1 VPARRPRHPLVRRP
15 AATARGSSGA
25 TRRSTCAPS
34 NAPAVLNGTII
45 AAGVALAAGALALAA
60 ATLALAAAA
69 LAATALAL
77 ALAAAALALAA
88 TALAAAAFAAAA
100 DLAAADDLA
109 AVTAAALALAA
120 AGAAAQPASAVALAA
135 TVAPLAAQPARPPP
149 SPLGS
154 ESVHFIFMRA
164 IRPYGSSFSP
174 HSSTC
179 EPYPTPIFLGG
190 GRLLSLSETRRHGA
204 RSLAAPLRSAPPLRS
219 RPAPAP
225 PRGQAPGAHAQK
237 QLGYDHGCVSKR
249 YGGLVMSLMTMA
261 LCDRLGLV

>member
-1 VPARRPRHPLVRRP
+1 MPARRPRHPFVRRP

-25 TRRSTCAPS
+25 TRRSFCAPS

-45 AAGVALAAGALALAA
+45 AAGVALAAIGVARSPPPPPPP
-60 ATLALAAAA
+60 
-69 LAATALAL
+69 ATAPTLTTTTIAL
-77 ALAAAALALAA
+77 ALAAAAL
-88 TALAAAAFAAAA
+88 
-100 DLAAADDLA
+100 
-109 AVTAAALALAA
+109 ALALAA

-179 EPYPTPIFLGG
+179 EPHPTPILGG
-190 GRLLSLSETRRHGA
+190 GASLLSFSETRA
-204 RSLAAPLRSAPPLRS
+204 DA
-219 RPAPAP
+219 
-225 PRGQAPGAHAQK
+225 
-237 QLGYDHGCVSKR
+237 V
-249 YGGLVMSLMTMA
+249 
-261 LCDRLGLV
+261 

>member
-45 AAGVALAAGALALAA
+45 AAGVALAAGALALA
-60 ATLALAAAA
+60 
-69 LAATALAL
+69 
-77 ALAAAALALAA
+77 LAAAALALAA
-88 TALAAAAFAAAA
+88 AA
-100 DLAAADDLA
+100 LAAADDLA

-174 HSSTC
+174 HRPRLRTC
-179 EPYPTPIFLGG
+179 EPYPTPIFFGG
-190 GRLLSLSETRRHGA
+190 GASLALRDAQTRRSLSRCPASIR
-204 RSLAAPLRSAPPLRS
+204 AASPLSP
-219 RPAPAP
+219 PAPAP
-225 PRGQAPGAHAQK
+225 PRGRGQAPGAHAQK

>member
-1 VPARRPRHPLVRRP
+1 MERH
-15 AATARGSSGA
+15 TAP
-25 TRRSTCAPS
+25 TCAPS

-179 EPYPTPIFLGG
+179 EPHPTPILGG
-190 GRLLSLSETRRHGA
+190 GPLFSRSPRRAQTR
-204 RSLAAPLRSAPPLRS
+204 SSSVAPLPRRLSPCSRTSP
-219 RPAPAP
+219 RPAPGGT
-225 PRGQAPGAHAQK
+225 RTK
-237 QLGYDHGCVSKR
+237 TKLGYDHGCVGKR

-261 LCDRLGLV
+261 LCLIRLGLV

>member
-45 AAGVALAAGALALAA
+45 AAGVALAAGALALA
-60 ATLALAAAA
+60 
-69 LAATALAL
+69 
-77 ALAAAALALAA
+77 LAAAALALAA
-88 TALAAAAFAAAA
+88 AA
-100 DLAAADDLA
+100 LAAADDLA

-164 IRPYGSSFSP
+164 IRPYGSASFSP
-174 HSSTC
+174 HASTC
-179 EPYPTPIFLGG
+179 EPYPTPIFFWGG
-190 GRLLSLSETRRHGA
+190 EASLALRDAQTRRSLSRCPASIR
-204 RSLAAPLRSAPPLRS
+204 AASPLSPCS
-219 RPAPAP
+219 RTS

>member
-1 VPARRPRHPLVRRP
+1 MERH
-15 AATARGSSGA
+15 AAP
-25 TRRSTCAPS
+25 TCAPS

-179 EPYPTPIFLGG
+179 EPHPTPILGG
-190 GRLLSLSETRRHGA
+190 GASLLSFSETRADG
-204 RSLAAPLRSAPPLRS
+204 LALSPRFRAAS

-225 PRGQAPGAHAQK
+225 PRGQPPGAHAQK
-237 QLGYDHGCVSKR
+237 QNSA
-249 YGGLVMSLMTMA
+249 TIMA
-261 LCDRLGLV
+261 VWASAMEAW

>member
-1 VPARRPRHPLVRRP
+1 ML
-15 AATARGSSGA
+15 
-25 TRRSTCAPS
+25 PS
-34 NAPAVLNGTII
+34 AS
-45 AAGVALAAGALALAA
+45 ALACRGEERVQKAFSVDHHGPGDARLSHSASRVYGAKFDYVADDL
-60 ATLALAAAA
+60 
-69 LAATALAL
+69 
-77 ALAAAALALAA
+77 
-88 TALAAAAFAAAA
+88 AAA

-179 EPYPTPIFLGG
+179 EPHPTPILGG
-190 GRLLSLSETRRHGA
+190 GPLFSRSPRR
-204 RSLAAPLRSAPPLRS
+204 
-219 RPAPAP
+219 
-225 PRGQAPGAHAQK
+225 AQT
-237 QLGYDHGCVSKR
+237 V
-249 YGGLVMSLMTMA
+249 
-261 LCDRLGLV
+261 

>member
-1 VPARRPRHPLVRRP
+1 MERH
-15 AATARGSSGA
+15 AAP
-25 TRRSTCAPS
+25 TCAPS

-179 EPYPTPIFLGG
+179 EPHPTPILGG
-190 GRLLSLSETRRHGA
+190 GLSSLVLRDARR
-204 RSLAAPLRSAPPLRS
+204 RSSSVAPLPRRLSPCSRTSP
-219 RPAPAP
+219 RPAPGGT
-225 PRGQAPGAHAQK
+225 RTK
-237 QLGYDHGCVSKR
+237 TKLGYDHGCVGKR

-261 LCDRLGLV
+261 LCLIRLGLV

>member
-1 VPARRPRHPLVRRP
+1 MPARRPRHPLVRRP

-60 ATLALAAAA
+60 AALAAA
-69 LAATALAL
+69 ALAL

-88 TALAAAAFAAAA
+88 AA
-100 DLAAADDLA
+100 LAAADDLA

-179 EPYPTPIFLGG
+179 EPYPTPIWGG
-190 GRLLSLSETRRHGA
+190 GISSLALRDAQTVASLSLSG
-204 RSLAAPLRSAPPLRS
+204 SAPLPRKAGTAPAAAS

-225 PRGQAPGAHAQK
+225 PRGQPPGAHAQK
-237 QLGYDHGCVSKR
+237 QLGYDHGCVGKR
-249 YGGLVMSLMTMA
+249 Y
-261 LCDRLGLV
+261 RLGNVINDNGTLRSARASLGLPYGYG

>member
-1 VPARRPRHPLVRRP
+1 MPARRPRHPLVRRP

-25 TRRSTCAPS
+25 TRRSFCAPS

-60 ATLALAAAA
+60 ATLAAA
-69 LAATALAL
+69 ALAL

-88 TALAAAAFAAAA
+88 AALAAADDLAAA

-164 IRPYGSSFSP
+164 IRPYGSASFSP
-174 HSSTC
+174 HASTC
-179 EPYPTPIFLGG
+179 EPYPTPILGG
-190 GRLLSLSETRRHGA
+190 GPLFSRSPRR
-204 RSLAAPLRSAPPLRS
+204 
-219 RPAPAP
+219 
-225 PRGQAPGAHAQK
+225 AQT
-237 QLGYDHGCVSKR
+237 V
-249 YGGLVMSLMTMA
+249 
-261 LCDRLGLV
+261 